1 MRNIDFWRNMMKLRQ
16 KIVSLFAAA
25 ITAVSALSVTAF
37 ATDPVGSGKVTE
49 LKEGVEASDIIKYSQ
64 GGENLDDGQNYLDFH
79 YTAPADGTLL
89 LTFDAAINDVLIS
102 VFEGAYKT
110 EISPKN
116 QEAITGSIWGS
127 EYSWDENAGLTAATI
142 TYEVKKTDYII
153 RISRRFVWN
162 HEDIGTKG
170 AGRVHITAEMQKP
183 DAPTDIKVSAKTDTT
198 FSLTWAEPDN
208 ADSYDIRYKASSAK
222 SWTTVEDIKDNKATI
237 SKLKAATKYS
247 YCVRSRAGEIAGEW
261 SKAATVTTSDPKNVK
276 IAAPTV
282 NNAKLTVEISWK
294 AVKNA
299 TGYNVKYSTD
309 KKNWKTVSVTDTSY
323 YLPVTAGK
331 TYYYAVQG
339 KNSAK
344 AGTWSATKSIKI
356 G

>member
-1 MRNIDFWRNMMKLRQ
+1 MKLRQ

-25 ITAVSALSVTAF
+25 VTAVSALSVTAF
-37 ATDPVGSGKVTE
+37 AIDPVGSGELIE
-49 LKEGVEASDIIKYSQ
+49 LKEGVETTAQIKYVDTRD
-64 GGENLDDGQNYLDFH
+64 LDDGHNYVDFR
-79 YTAPADGTLL
+79 YTAPSDG
-89 LTFDAAINDVLIS
+89 VMLIS
-102 VFEGAYKT
+102 WDASIDNTMITVYRDKNKQVIEPFDRNLAAGRYNLNVSN
-110 EISPKN
+110 SPN
-116 QEAITGSIWGS
+116 GYQF
-127 EYSWDENAGLTAATI
+127 DENSGFMSVVNS
-142 TYEVKKTDYII
+142 YNVEKGDYIF
-153 RISRRFVWN
+153 RIERWFSWGGGSRGN
-162 HEDIGTKG
+162 
-170 AGRVHITAEMQKP
+170 GRIHITAAMQKP
-183 DAPTDIKVSAKTDTT
+183 DAPTDIKVSDKTDTSFT
-198 FSLTWAEPDN
+198 LTWAEPDN
-208 ADSYDIRYKASSAK
+208 AESYDIRYKASSAK
-222 SWTTVEDIKDNKATI
+222 SWTTVEDIKDNKATV

-247 YCVRSRAGEIAGEW
+247 YCVRSKAGDIAGEW

-282 NNAKLTVEISWK
+282 NNAKLTIEISWK

-309 KKNWKTVSVTDTSY
+309 KKNWKTVSVTGTSY